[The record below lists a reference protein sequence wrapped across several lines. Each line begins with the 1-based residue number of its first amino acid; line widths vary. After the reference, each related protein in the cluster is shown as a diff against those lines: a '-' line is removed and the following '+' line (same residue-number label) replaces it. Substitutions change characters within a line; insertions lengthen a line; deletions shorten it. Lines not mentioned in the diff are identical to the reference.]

1 MDSRAIIGPSKG
13 KPCVVRVKPALSQF
27 QKHRAASAD
36 RAAFVRA
43 QQERLRGLLEQASRP
58 RRELTIGRSDDEL
71 SGNSDEADGSNL
83 ARLLSTLLGNAH
95 SEQSLRAP
103 LGRVLAEI
111 DAILK
116 EDVEQRLRIERERS
130 AHREEELVLRFEQTI
145 TERESANMLEI
156 VQLHGRIEYLQ
167 DELRTTRE
175 LNEDLAQRLE
185 DANST
190 LLERAQ
196 DRGAMIA
203 EIEDLRE
210 ELKELRVFKAK
221 HGREMQN
228 IDRLRADAE
237 KQKQITETVL
247 EEFVKMENE
256 RDELRSEFEKSL
268 LKLRQSNY
276 QRNRAIVAE
285 LDEAEEE
292 LLG

>member
-1 MDSRAIIGPSKG
+1 M
-13 KPCVVRVKPALSQF
+13 L
-27 QKHRAASAD
+27 
-36 RAAFVRA
+36 FV
-43 QQERLRGLLEQASRP
+43 
-58 RRELTIGRSDDEL
+58 
-71 SGNSDEADGSNL
+71 
-83 ARLLSTLLGNAH
+83 
-95 SEQSLRAP
+95 
-103 LGRVLAEI
+103 
-111 DAILK
+111 
-116 EDVEQRLRIERERS
+116 
-130 AHREEELVLRFEQTI
+130 
-145 TERESANMLEI
+145 
-156 VQLHGRIEYLQ
+156 
-167 DELRTTRE
+167 TTRE

-196 DRGAMIA
+196 DRGAMVA